1 MKKVKDL
8 TNRDEVLRAN
18 IDLHTALADAYD
30 TEQPHYRPENK
41 TLVSAHLARLAD
53 RAGSQL
59 LIDFGCGTGFVIHLA
74 IPYFDSII
82 GVDVT
87 SAMISKVDLSSG
99 KVKLHQ
105 ANTESV
111 PLEDNI
117 ANVITANSFL
127 HHLYDIRP
135 TVAEAYRL
143 LKEGG
148 VFYSEE
154 DPNVLF
160 WESVKDLSVA
170 DEVKKSYSDIVSRE
184 LSAILETHSEI
195 EGAKGVD
202 AKVVQ
207 MAEYQKMMRGGMHA
221 EEVKAIFYEAGF
233 SKVKIEYYWFL
244 GQAKLMHQSI
254 NLSHNVESYLRS
266 ILPLSAY
273 LFKYFK
279 VEAWK

>member
-1 MKKVKDL
+1 M
-8 TNRDEVLRAN
+8 
-18 IDLHTALADAYD
+18 
-30 TEQPHYRPENK
+30 P
-41 TLVSAHLARLAD
+41 S
-53 RAGSQL
+53 
-59 LIDFGCGTGFVIHLA
+59 
-74 IPYFDSII
+74 FDSII

-87 SAMISKVDLSSG
+87 PAMISKVDLSSG
-99 KVKLHQ
+99 KVKLQQ

-111 PLEDNI
+111 PLDDNI

-143 LKEGG
+143 LRERG

-170 DEVKKSYSDIVSRE
+170 DEVKKAYSDIVSRE
-184 LSAILETHSEI
+184 LSVILETHSEI

-207 MAEYQKMMRGGMHA
+207 MAEYQKMMRGGMNA
-221 EEVKAIFYEAGF
+221 GEVKAIFYEAGF
-233 SKVKIEYYWFL
+233 SKVNIEYYWFL

-254 NLSHNVESYLRS
+254 DLSHNVESYLRS
-266 ILPLSAY
+266 ILPLSAH

-279 VEAWK
+279 IEAWK